1 MFNFM
6 SSGRAATRAER
17 SRRNSVSGARQ
28 APALPPPGLRE
39 RNRLDKLSRIKAAA
53 RDLFMELGFD
63 RATTRA
69 IAGRAHVGLGTLF
82 NYADDK
88 RDLVFLIFN
97 EELDRITDTAFA
109 NPDPRLPLAGQLA
122 SAFGVFYREF
132 AASPTLS
139 RILLQELTFYSR
151 GRLAADFQRS
161 KRRTIGFVEQLVASA
176 QHRGQVR
183 AGEDP
188 AFIALSLFFLYSG
201 AVRYWIAGER
211 PNPRRGV
218 EELRRMIALHLLG
231 LAPVRATR
239 PPGARRR

>member
-1 MFNFM
+1 
-6 SSGRAATRAER
+6 
-17 SRRNSVSGARQ
+17 
-28 APALPPPGLRE
+28 
-39 RNRLDKLSRIKAAA
+39 
-53 RDLFMELGFD
+53 MELGFD

-109 NPDPRLPLAGQLA
+109 NVSPNLPLAEQLA
-122 SAFGVFYREF
+122 LAFGVFYREF

-161 KRRTIGFVEQLVASA
+161 KRRTIGCIEQLVASA
-176 QHRGQVR
+176 QR
-183 AGEDP
+183 AGRLRADLDP
-188 AFIALSLFFLYSG
+188 AFVALSVFFLYSG

-218 EELRRMIALHLLG
+218 RELQRMLELHLLG
-231 LAPVRATR
+231 LAPARGSRAR
-239 PPGARRR
+239 SR